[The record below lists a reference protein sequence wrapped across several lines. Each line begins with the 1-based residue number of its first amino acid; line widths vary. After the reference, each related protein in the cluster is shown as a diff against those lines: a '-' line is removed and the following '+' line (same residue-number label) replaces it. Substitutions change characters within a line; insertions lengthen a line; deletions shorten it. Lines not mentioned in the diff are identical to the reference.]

1 MTKRNARNTR
11 NNVTTSNDVANV
23 TTIDAHDD
31 DASRDIGTHD
41 DDANASRANV
51 DDVTR
56 DVIDTTQNVVVAR
69 AHNYSYV
76 ATKCR
81 EFGINPKSMRALL
94 RRHTTTTNH
103 RWNEQRDDVDALIA
117 QHVARRNA
125 RTSS

>member
-1 MTKRNARNTR
+1 MSKRNARKIA
-11 NNVTTSNDVANV
+11 NVETSNVVDVDASNVVDTTSNDATSN
-23 TTIDAHDD
+23 D
-31 DASRDIGTHD
+31 DASNNDATSN
-41 DDANASRANV
+41 DDASNDATSN
-51 DDVTR
+51 
-56 DVIDTTQNVVVAR
+56 VVAR

-76 ATKCR
+76 AMRCR

-125 RTSS
+125 RTS